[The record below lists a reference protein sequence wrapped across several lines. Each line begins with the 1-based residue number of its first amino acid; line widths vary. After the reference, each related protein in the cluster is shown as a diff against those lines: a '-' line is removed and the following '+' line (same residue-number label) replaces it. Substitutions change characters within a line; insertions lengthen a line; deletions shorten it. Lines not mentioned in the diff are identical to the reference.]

1 MDWSTFKPIET
12 TQSGRDFDGFS
23 DWDQFTPIQ
32 PKPDQGDLTR
42 GFKESF
48 QQLPQLGY
56 GLVAGA
62 GAAAESAF
70 GEGGIATGI
79 KKAGVKGY
87 EEWGAKIA
95 KDAKP
100 SDSWDYSYDQ
110 AKQGNFGA
118 LVDWLQHGI
127 GYVGGQALQTLV
139 TGGIGAVGGK
149 FVAGTAA
156 KQIAQGMVA
165 KEAASIA
172 STEAAKTLTT
182 EAIAKLA
189 TANVASKFATLGQS
203 VALGANAVGM
213 EGGEVFGGLVSENKD
228 RALTGSELGK
238 AFAAS
243 LGAGALEFVGD
254 KVGLDIMLGKSKLL
268 KPAEFMTGKTG
279 RLARGAIAAAG
290 AAPIEAGT
298 EYAQTLAEEYG
309 KGKDPFS
316 PESFAQARDAAALG
330 ALGGTVVGG
339 AGGVMRGATPIAE
352 KPPAVATDP
361 VQPILAAGSVDD
373 AIKAAHEAGQAW
385 QVIAPTVPSEDVAMQ
400 RQIAQAAANLAE
412 RERIVSEREGAA
424 RSAAR
429 DARLLDVGQQWQAL
443 GITNPQ
449 DDLQAQRAGMRP
461 TQDGPTVDLQSIAA
475 RAIPDGGAVA
485 TPSMDDGAGV
495 GVRFG
500 ADDGRLAAGG
510 VDQLGELPTGPVTT
524 NELTF
529 PFTKNESGTVLVT
542 GDPAQ
547 IRAAFP
553 GLSGVTKFENGK
565 QSGVLFG
572 TSAAP
577 TVIAKLEQSSVKDN
591 AQRANTEAQAAP
603 VEAPAPVR
611 SDAISTNDVPGAG
624 SATVQTVG
632 VDERLIPVSKRKPK
646 RGRNLRTSAYDRNPL
661 LTFLATHGLYHKK
674 GAKDSHK
681 SEFSPDKQIMVMGYG
696 PVFKSTGKRL
706 DVLAHAA
713 IEEGY
718 LPKDGTEAQ
727 LRELVRRAI
736 AGEKISPMY
745 AHGVAEQ
752 LAEQSFAEHLAQQQ
766 EAAQDEDFDDP
777 FAPMLDGDFVAD
789 DFDVPGYDEASDP
802 IKLEVNALLALAEDQ
817 GIDTDAIKG
826 QAANDTYNDSEQ
838 AYYEAARSALKA
850 AIEGSNRTS
859 SANSGET
866 GNAQGSQEGLT
877 LTAPTRQ
884 DVIAQ
889 QDALDAEAK
898 RKEEGGDKPLPRKEF
913 TGDVPDMFNPQG
925 SVFDVPTEP
934 AAQAT
939 AILDA
944 ANVTGKERIDVL
956 KDVKKG
962 DITPDELKAA
972 YPAKEDKF
980 PSTAQGAIDAFN
992 ADDSAQAVAIMAK
1005 LKLDDLKEV
1014 GGAIGFRPQIGE
1026 NAKAFRERIGTVADK
1041 LTLTARTQTAK
1052 EMKLYKR
1059 LTDLA
1064 TEYDRIIGHRDR
1076 AIANGV
1082 TDSGSTAFKTFHNGE
1097 ELTIDERIPLL
1108 VNELRLEQ
1116 ANPDYAK
1123 VSAMV
1128 KEARPAIFD
1137 AAKPG
1142 DSAKQEVKE
1151 VISDVGEKIGGARKD
1166 TAMSTGAKRKT
1177 AKEDDERPTWA
1188 KRFQI
1193 AQVAG
1198 GFDASVNG
1206 RDITGKWTISDTRT
1220 KDRFDQPKRMGDYFD
1235 SKEAAEAALPLI
1247 AVAQKHRVAP
1257 TGQKN
1262 AEGGYTY
1269 EIWRDVNDRKRVKV
1283 VNLEFSSRDDAMRY
1297 MTQHAQEILETNT
1310 TFGEADIPKPENTS
1324 RVGVE
1329 RRTGDVKGEDFRDT
1343 FGFRGV
1349 EFGLWNNQA
1358 ERQEVMNAAY
1368 DGLLDLAEVLNIPP
1382 KAIGLNGDL
1391 ALAFGARGKGLS
1403 GARAHYETDRAVMNL
1418 TKMNGAGAL
1427 AHEWFHA
1434 LDHYFA
1440 RQDGKT
1446 TAEWK
1451 INKDGTRSLDV
1462 HGGEADMASGGFKR
1476 INSGVREELR
1486 DAYTR
1491 LVRSLFTKA
1500 EQYVED
1506 TARADKFVA
1515 VSRGELE
1522 QELSKLRRELSEQK
1536 DVRYYKRNNKP
1547 ASAEQLAE
1555 FDAIAAELV
1564 EGRGLGTEWKSFP
1577 GKTKYSIQSRH
1588 TNDSLEKLNEIYKAV
1603 RGRSGF
1609 NAQRSGYLDALTGYM
1624 KRYDQRMQMLREA
1637 NALTTKTRQVP
1648 TSFAMDAKSLDQG
1661 RGGDYWTSPHEMVA
1675 RAFQGYVEDKI
1686 AAKNGSSPF
1695 LNYAPENAG
1704 ILTPWGAKRPFPAGE
1719 ERKAMNGEFDKFIGE
1734 IKTKE
1739 TETGVAM
1746 YSRENQQ
1753 EPLRKPLGSSTTV
1766 DALQAAIRELTGVSS
1781 LNKLGKIV
1789 ATTASEIKST
1799 WEPLIGKSV
1808 NLESEGDAGKAQA
1821 FYDPRSKTVF
1831 LIADHIRA
1839 GDETAVLAHELMH
1852 KWGQQVLGKDG
1863 WDRLH
1868 NVIGTWANADKE
1880 SDEYAVYNYAKNKV
1894 AAVGAE
1900 LSNQE
1905 LFPYAVEAAI
1915 KMGIQPSMTAA
1926 RGTVA
1931 RWLESVRQNL
1941 KVVWAKITGKPETF
1955 KAQDL
1960 VNLAFGIAQMENPE
1974 YSSVAGFMAN
1984 DTSAPDRGGA
1994 YSRDQNNKAENA
2006 LRELSKIDDMFVY
2019 PKSDKTDM
2027 AGIIADND
2035 PGLKF
2040 KESSYG
2046 NETLYKLT
2054 IPNVKGEAKIW
2065 VRKPNPYGP
2074 SVYSMDLVDGE
2085 ATNLITERPGNNP
2098 EDVPSDTEDVY
2109 IDVSDLKEGDYGALI
2124 YNIAATYAHNTGRI
2138 FIGDPSGLSDIAMRR
2153 RLENMIST
2161 AIKFGTTDHIAPHPK
2176 QVDGN
2181 PAIGVPPLEWVYGDS
2196 VGNLERMI
2204 DVSLQSSKNAGNE
2217 EISYEPDAG
2226 NFTLTTP
2233 SGEVLA
2239 GEPGASAERLPS
2251 VPGSRRKG
2259 WRTAARAA
2267 IFNALLRE
2275 EGQASSGQ
2283 GRRDGLLERLLSIGN
2298 QRNDTTRQIFYSRGS
2313 SGAVQGAGAVAPN
2326 TKILGETSREYTAE
2340 QLRAMK
2346 NVGFQVEVPTLKD
2359 RAQALWKD
2367 AGKKLAQGIADQFA
2381 PVKELDKNAY
2391 GLLRL
2396 AKGATGAF
2404 EAFLRGGKLK
2414 LTDGVYDFDEANKG
2428 GVVDRL
2434 LLPLQ
2439 GEHHDFLRWVAAN
2452 RAERLAGEGKENLF
2466 TAQDIADIKTLAD
2479 GTTSFNYTI
2488 QTGPAKGKVTR
2499 DRTLIYADANRVFNE
2514 FNRNILD
2521 LAEQSGLIDG
2531 ESRKL
2536 WEHEFYVPFYRVAD
2550 DADGG
2555 IRGMNIKGGVVRQQ
2569 AFKQLKGGKS
2579 ALNADLLDNTL
2590 MNWAHLL
2597 DAAAKNRAAK
2607 ATIEAAERMGVATS
2621 GNQSTLSQMATS
2633 INNKNGVVWFMDG
2646 GQKRFSLVDDPYL
2659 MTAITSLEYAGM
2671 RNPVMN
2677 AMGTMKHWL
2686 TVGVTASPF
2695 FKVRNLIRDSVQAIG
2710 TGNLSFNPAKNLS
2723 EGWKLT
2729 DQKSDAYFRLLAGGG
2744 TIHFGTMME
2753 GSEAKRVQ
2761 ALVESGVS
2769 DSTILNDE
2777 HKVKAFYRK
2786 FIEPGITAYN
2796 ELGNRGEAINRAA
2809 LYNQLR
2815 KQGLSHADASLQ
2827 ARDLMDF
2834 SMQGSFT
2841 TIRFLTQVVPFLN
2854 ARIQGL
2860 YKLGK
2865 SAKEDPARFGTV
2877 IGAAAVMSIGLL
2889 AAYGDDDDWKK
2900 REEWDR
2906 NNFWWFKFGGT
2917 AFRIPKPFEIGAIA
2931 TLAERGF
2938 ELAFDKEMTN
2948 KRFMAQV
2955 ATLLGDNLSMN
2966 PVPQL
2971 VKPILDVYSNK
2982 DSFSGRPIET
2992 MGMERVKSEY
3002 RFTDKTSMVARAL
3015 GTANNAVTGV
3025 VGAEGLSPV
3034 QIDSMLRG
3042 YFGWLGS
3049 FIVGAS
3055 DLIARPSTGQA
3066 DRPSFDIWKA
3076 ATGGMVSD
3084 LRDAPSRY
3092 VSQMYTQ
3099 AKEIEQA
3106 YGTWRS
3112 LLKEGK
3118 TAEAQAFY
3126 SDNKESLAKYKNI
3139 EAVKRAEARLNE
3151 RIKMIERSNMD
3162 ADAKR
3167 ELIRSIQQQ
3176 KDRAARLVTT

>member
-385 QVIAPTVPSEDVAMQ
+385 KVIAPTVPSEDVAMQ
-400 RQIAQAAANLAE
+400 RQLAQATANLAE
-412 RERIVSEREGAA
+412 RERIVLEREGAA
-424 RSAAR
+424 LSAAR
-429 DARLLDVGQQWQAL
+429 DVRLNDIGQQWQAL

-461 TQDGPTVDLQSIAA
+461 TQDGTTVDLQSNAA
-475 RAIPDGGAVA
+475 RAIQDGGAVA

-495 GVRFG
+495 GVRTG
-500 ADDGRLAAGG
+500 TNDGRLAAGG
-510 VDQLGELPTGPVTT
+510 VDQFGELPTGPVAT

-565 QSGVLFG
+565 QTGVLFG

-577 TVIAKLEQSSVKDN
+577 TVIAKLEPSSVKDN
-591 AQRANTEAQAAP
+591 AQRANAEAQAAP
-603 VEAPAPVR
+603 VEAAAPVR
-611 SDAISTNDVPGAG
+611 SDAIATKDVPGAG

-632 VDERLIPVSKRKPK
+632 VDERLIPISKRASLAATAI
-646 RGRNLRTSAYDRNPL
+646 GRNNTPISDGGKPYRTKRDADAGRKNQPMMRVQRVAGGFALVEKTPAQLAAQEKAAKRLSQPRTSP
-661 LTFLATHGLYHKK
+661 K
-674 GAKDSHK
+674 G
-681 SEFSPDKQIMVMGYG
+681 EPI
-696 PVFKSTGKRL
+696 P
-706 DVLAHAA
+706 AHSMIAA
-713 IEEGY
+713 IGGLSKQTMADMGLGDNPKVGNRRLFAAAGGLTIEQATERLVEDGY
-718 LPKDGTEAQ
+718 LQEGASHSQEMDLIKRSLTNPQYTPEGTERMAEKE
-727 LRELVRRAI
+727 LLEREAAFNAEQEAI
-736 AGEKISPMY
+736 AELESSDDN
-745 AHGVAEQ
+745 V
-752 LAEQSFAEHLAQQQ
+752 
-766 EAAQDEDFDDP
+766 FDIN
-777 FAPMLDGDFVAD
+777 DGDIPWDAPVSNTSTEEAMRALGFTDQEISDAIANETGRQSQRSKSGGLTDEGTTAQAQAD
-789 DFDVPGYDEASDP
+789 MGSREGAPR
-802 IKLEVNALLALAEDQ
+802 EDQ
-817 GIDTDAIKG
+817 GDRA
-826 QAANDTYNDSEQ
+826 
-838 AYYEAARSALKA
+838 
-850 AIEGSNRTS
+850 
-859 SANSGET
+859 
-866 GNAQGSQEGLT
+866 EGLT
-877 LTAPTRQ
+877 SPTRE

-889 QDALDAEAK
+889 QARAEQAEKDKLEADAAAEKKAK
-898 RKEEGGDKPLPRKEF
+898 AEREQKEIAQRQAASAENFQLGQTAEDSLSG
-913 TGDVPDMFNPQG
+913 QA
-925 SVFDVPTEP
+925 SIFDVPKDQVEE
-934 AAQAT
+934 AKSA
-939 AILDA
+939 LDA
-944 ANVTGKERIDVL
+944 ANVTGKERLDVI
-956 KDVKKG
+956 KD
-962 DITPDELKAA
+962 LRA
-972 YPAKEDKF
+972 
-980 PSTAQGAIDAFN
+980 GA
-992 ADDSAQAVAIMAK
+992 
-1005 LKLDDLKEV
+1005 
-1014 GGAIGFRPQIGE
+1014 
-1026 NAKAFRERIGTVADK
+1026 
-1041 LTLTARTQTAK
+1041 LTA
-1052 EMKLYKR
+1052 
-1059 LTDLA
+1059 
-1064 TEYDRIIGHRDR
+1064 
-1076 AIANGV
+1076 
-1082 TDSGSTAFKTFHNGE
+1082 
-1097 ELTIDERIPLL
+1097 
-1108 VNELRLEQ
+1108 
-1116 ANPDYAK
+1116 
-1123 VSAMV
+1123 
-1128 KEARPAIFD
+1128 
-1137 AAKPG
+1137 
-1142 DSAKQEVKE
+1142 QEVKDAYPGK
-1151 VISDVGEKIGGARKD
+1151 IDDVGEKIGGARKD
-1166 TAMSTGAKRKT
+1166 TAVSTGTKRK
-1177 AKEDDERPTWA
+1177 AQSEEDNRPTW
-1188 KRFQI
+1188 
-1193 AQVAG
+1193 
-1198 GFDASVNG
+1198 
-1206 RDITGKWTISDTRT
+1206 
-1220 KDRFDQPKRMGDYFD
+1220 
-1235 SKEAAEAALPLI
+1235 
-1247 AVAQKHRVAP
+1247 
-1257 TGQKN
+1257 
-1262 AEGGYTY
+1262 
-1269 EIWRDVNDRKRVKV
+1269 
-1283 VNLEFSSRDDAMRY
+1283 
-1297 MTQHAQEILETNT
+1297 
-1310 TFGEADIPKPENTS
+1310 
-1324 RVGVE
+1324 
-1329 RRTGDVKGEDFRDT
+1329 
-1343 FGFRGV
+1343 
-1349 EFGLWNNQA
+1349 
-1358 ERQEVMNAAY
+1358 
-1368 DGLLDLAEVLNIPP
+1368 
-1382 KAIGLNGDL
+1382 
-1391 ALAFGARGKGLS
+1391 
-1403 GARAHYETDRAVMNL
+1403 
-1418 TKMNGAGAL
+1418 
-1427 AHEWFHA
+1427 
-1434 LDHYFA
+1434 
-1440 RQDGKT
+1440 
-1446 TAEWK
+1446 
-1451 INKDGTRSLDV
+1451 
-1462 HGGEADMASGGFKR
+1462 
-1476 INSGVREELR
+1476 
-1486 DAYTR
+1486 
-1491 LVRSLFTKA
+1491 
-1500 EQYVED
+1500 
-1506 TARADKFVA
+1506 
-1515 VSRGELE
+1515 
-1522 QELSKLRRELSEQK
+1522 
-1536 DVRYYKRNNKP
+1536 
-1547 ASAEQLAE
+1547 
-1555 FDAIAAELV
+1555 
-1564 EGRGLGTEWKSFP
+1564 
-1577 GKTKYSIQSRH
+1577 
-1588 TNDSLEKLNEIYKAV
+1588 
-1603 RGRSGF
+1603 
-1609 NAQRSGYLDALTGYM
+1609 
-1624 KRYDQRMQMLREA
+1624 
-1637 NALTTKTRQVP
+1637 
-1648 TSFAMDAKSLDQG
+1648 
-1661 RGGDYWTSPHEMVA
+1661 
-1675 RAFQGYVEDKI
+1675 
-1686 AAKNGSSPF
+1686 
-1695 LNYAPENAG
+1695 
-1704 ILTPWGAKRPFPAGE
+1704 AKRPFPAGE

-1739 TETGVAM
+1739 TDTGVAM

-1753 EPLRKPLGSSTTV
+1753 DPLRKPLGSSTTV

-1808 NLESEGDAGKAQA
+1808 NIESEGDAGKAQA

-1839 GDETAVLAHELMH
+1839 GDETAVLAHDLMH

-1994 YSRDQNNKAENA
+1994 YSRDQINTAENA

-2027 AGIIADND
+2027 AGIISDND

-2074 SVYSMDLVDGE
+2074 SVYGMDLVDGE

-2176 QVDGN
+2176 QVKGN

-2233 SGEVLA
+2233 SGDVLA

-2251 VPGSRRKG
+2251 VLGSRRKG

-2275 EGQASSGQ
+2275 EGQASSRQ
-2283 GRRDGLLERLLSIGN
+2283 GRRDGLLERLLSLGN
-2298 QRNDTTRQIFYSRGS
+2298 QRNDTTGQIFYSRGS

-2346 NVGFQVEVPTLKD
+2346 NVGFQVEVPTLKE

-2479 GTTSFNYTI
+2479 GTTSFDYTI
-2488 QTGPAKGKVTR
+2488 QTGPAKGRVTR

-2531 ESRKL
+2531 ESRNL

-2550 DADGG
+2550 EADGG

-2569 AFKQLKGGKS
+2569 AFKQLKGGKN

-2607 ATIEAAERMGVATS
+2607 ATIEAAERMGVAMA
-2621 GNQSTLSQMATS
+2621 GNQSTLAQMATS

-2710 TGNLSFNPAKNLS
+2710 TGNLSFNPAKNIS

-2729 DQKSDAYFRLLAGGG
+2729 DHKSDAYFRLLAGGG

-2769 DSTILNDE
+2769 DSTILDNE

-2877 IGAAAVMSIGLL
+2877 LGAATVMSIGLL

-2992 MGMERVKSEY
+2992 MGMEKIKSEY

-3055 DLIARPSTGQA
+3055 DLIARPAAGQA
-3066 DRPSFDIWKA
+3066 DRPSSDIWKA

-3099 AKEIEQA
+3099 SKEIEQA
-3106 YGTWRS
+3106 YGTWRA

-3126 SDNKESLAKYKNI
+3126 SDNKESLAKYRNI
-3139 EAVKRAEARLNE
+3139 EGVKRAEARLNE

>member
-12 TQSGRDFDGFS
+12 TQSERDFDGFS

-32 PKPDQGDLTR
+32 PKPDQGDLMR
-42 GFKESF
+42 GVKESF

-56 GLVAGA
+56 GLIAGV

-127 GYVGGQALQTLV
+127 GYVGGQALQTLA

-156 KQIAQGMVA
+156 KQIAEGMVA
-165 KEAASIA
+165 KEAANIA

-228 RALTGSELGK
+228 RALTGSEIGK

-330 ALGGTVVGG
+330 ALGGTVIGG
-339 AGGVMRGATPIAE
+339 AGGGMRGATPIAE
-352 KPPAVATDP
+352 KPQELLQIGNIQDPLIVFRDGTVARRSEVDAYIAGLPEDQRAAVRAKMIGIEPQPVTDP
-361 VQPILAAGSVDD
+361 VQPILAAGSADD

-385 QVIAPTVPSEDVAMQ
+385 QVIAPSVPSEDVAMQ

-429 DARLLDVGQQWQAL
+429 DVRLNDIGQQWQAL

-461 TQDGPTVDLQSIAA
+461 TQDGPTVELQSTAA
-475 RAIPDGGAVA
+475 RAIPDRSDIT
-485 TPSMDDGAGV
+485 TPSMDDGDGV
-495 GVRFG
+495 GVRIG
-500 ADDGRLAAGG
+500 TDDGRLAAGG
-510 VDQLGELPTGPVTT
+510 VDQLGELPTGPVAT

-529 PFTKNESGTVLVT
+529 PFTKNESGTVLVA

-565 QSGVLFG
+565 QVGVLFG

-577 TVIAKLEQSSVKDN
+577 TVIAKLEPSSVKDN
-591 AQRANTEAQAAP
+591 PQRTNTEAQAAP
-603 VEAPAPVR
+603 VEATTPVR
-611 SDAISTNDVPGAG
+611 SDAIATKDVPGAG

-632 VDERLIPVSKRKPK
+632 VDERLIPISKRASLAATAI
-646 RGRNLRTSAYDRNPL
+646 GRNNTPISDGGKPYRTKRDADAGRKNQPMMRVQRVAGGFALVEKTPAQLAAQEKAAKRLSQPRTSP
-661 LTFLATHGLYHKK
+661 K
-674 GAKDSHK
+674 G
-681 SEFSPDKQIMVMGYG
+681 EPI
-696 PVFKSTGKRL
+696 P
-706 DVLAHAA
+706 AHSMIAA
-713 IEEGY
+713 IGGLSKQTMADMGLGDNPKVGNRRLFAAAGGLTIEQATERLVEDGY
-718 LPKDGTEAQ
+718 LQEGASHSQAMDLIKRSLTNPQYTPEGTERMAEKE
-727 LRELVRRAI
+727 LPEREAAFNAEQEAI
-736 AGEKISPMY
+736 AELESSDDN
-745 AHGVAEQ
+745 V
-752 LAEQSFAEHLAQQQ
+752 
-766 EAAQDEDFDDP
+766 FDIN
-777 FAPMLDGDFVAD
+777 DGDIPWDAPVSNTSTEEAMRALGFTDQEISDAIANETGRQSQRSKSGGLTDEGTTAQAQAD
-789 DFDVPGYDEASDP
+789 MGSREGAPR
-802 IKLEVNALLALAEDQ
+802 EDQ
-817 GIDTDAIKG
+817 GDRA
-826 QAANDTYNDSEQ
+826 
-838 AYYEAARSALKA
+838 
-850 AIEGSNRTS
+850 
-859 SANSGET
+859 
-866 GNAQGSQEGLT
+866 EGLT
-877 LTAPTRQ
+877 SPTRE

-889 QDALDAEAK
+889 QARAEQAEKDKLEADAAAEKKAK
-898 RKEEGGDKPLPRKEF
+898 AEREQKEIAQRQAASAENFQLGQTAEDSLSG
-913 TGDVPDMFNPQG
+913 QA
-925 SVFDVPTEP
+925 SIFDVPKDQVEE
-934 AAQAT
+934 AKSA
-939 AILDA
+939 LDA
-944 ANVTGKERIDVL
+944 ANVTGKERLDVI
-956 KDVKKG
+956 KDLRAGALTAQEVK
-962 DITPDELKAA
+962 DA
-972 YPAKEDKF
+972 YPAIAGEDRNEGTDALGGLFANEPTTNYSNEYGKDLF
-980 PSTAQGAIDAFN
+980 GNPLPENTGSNRSSRPEKQTVRRVVSGTPKLFDTPAPDGKYYVNTSTVVESKREVGASVVTSPEQAAKATSYLYRSAVERFDAIVTDASGKVLAVVGGFKGAISQASIYPGTIVSEAVRVPGAAHIWFSHNHPSGSSELSN
-992 ADDSAQAVAIMAK
+992 ADKSLSSSLADVFRGSGIEPMGLLAVAGNRFSYVDQFGRVSSGSFESPKMAK
-1005 LKLDDLKEV
+1005 KV
-1014 GGAIGFRPQIGE
+1014 PVF
-1026 NAKAFRERIGTVADK
+1026 ER
-1041 LTLTARTQTAK
+1041 
-1052 EMKLYKR
+1052 
-1059 LTDLA
+1059 
-1064 TEYDRIIGHRDR
+1064 
-1076 AIANGV
+1076 
-1082 TDSGSTAFKTFHNGE
+1082 
-1097 ELTIDERIPLL
+1097 ELTP
-1108 VNELRLEQ
+1108 
-1116 ANPDYAK
+1116 
-1123 VSAMV
+1123 M
-1128 KEARPAIFD
+1128 
-1137 AAKPG
+1137 
-1142 DSAKQEVKE
+1142 
-1151 VISDVGEKIGGARKD
+1151 
-1166 TAMSTGAKRKT
+1166 
-1177 AKEDDERPTWA
+1177 
-1188 KRFQI
+1188 
-1193 AQVAG
+1193 AQ
-1198 GFDASVNG
+1198 
-1206 RDITGKWTISDTRT
+1206 
-1220 KDRFDQPKRMGDYFD
+1220 
-1235 SKEAAEAALPLI
+1235 
-1247 AVAQKHRVAP
+1247 
-1257 TGQKN
+1257 
-1262 AEGGYTY
+1262 
-1269 EIWRDVNDRKRVKV
+1269 
-1283 VNLEFSSRDDAMRY
+1283 
-1297 MTQHAQEILETNT
+1297 
-1310 TFGEADIPKPENTS
+1310 FGEAVSSPQDAKSVSARYYNEQ
-1324 RVGVE
+1324 
-1329 RRTGDVKGEDFRDT
+1329 KGP
-1343 FGFRGV
+1343 GI
-1349 EFGLWNNQA
+1349 L
-1358 ERQEVMNAAY
+1358 
-1368 DGLLDLAEVLNIPP
+1368 LLDAQHNVAAWIPITNGMRGTLRGGELNTIYRAASQANASA
-1382 KAIGLNGDL
+1382 AI
-1391 ALAFGARGKGLS
+1391 
-1403 GARAHYETDRAVMNL
+1403 
-1418 TKMNGAGAL
+1418 
-1427 AHEWFHA
+1427 
-1434 LDHYFA
+1434 
-1440 RQDGKT
+1440 
-1446 TAEWK
+1446 
-1451 INKDGTRSLDV
+1451 IV
-1462 HGGEADMASGGFKR
+1462 HGGELDTRVLSVSASENIAAALAKIDVR
-1476 INSGVREELR
+1476 PLDSINVKTNRSAAESGSNVAQGPL
-1486 DAYTR
+1486 Y
-1491 LVRSLFTKA
+1491 S
-1500 EQYVED
+1500 
-1506 TARADKFVA
+1506 RADYETMRQL
-1515 VSRGELE
+1515 SRG
-1522 QELSKLRRELSEQK
+1522 R
-1536 DVRYYKRNNKP
+1536 
-1547 ASAEQLAE
+1547 
-1555 FDAIAAELV
+1555 
-1564 EGRGLGTEWKSFP
+1564 
-1577 GKTKYSIQSRH
+1577 
-1588 TNDSLEKLNEIYKAV
+1588 
-1603 RGRSGF
+1603 
-1609 NAQRSGYLDALTGYM
+1609 
-1624 KRYDQRMQMLREA
+1624 DQFW
-1637 NALTTKTRQVP
+1637 TKT
-1648 TSFAMDAKSLDQG
+1648 
-1661 RGGDYWTSPHEMVA
+1661 
-1675 RAFQGYVEDKI
+1675 
-1686 AAKNGSSPF
+1686 
-1695 LNYAPENAG
+1695 
-1704 ILTPWGAKRPFPAGE
+1704 
-1719 ERKAMNGEFDKFIGE
+1719 
-1734 IKTKE
+1734 
-1739 TETGVAM
+1739 
-1746 YSRENQQ
+1746 
-1753 EPLRKPLGSSTTV
+1753 TV
-1766 DALQAAIRELTGVSS
+1766 TALKAAIKELTG
-1781 LNKLGKIV
+1781 LDGFNKLGRIV

-1808 NLESEGDAGKAQA
+1808 NIESEGDAGKAQA
-1821 FYDPRSKTVF
+1821 FYDPKSNTVF

-2176 QVDGN
+2176 QVKGN

-2217 EISYEPDAG
+2217 EISYEPDTR

-2283 GRRDGLLERLLSIGN
+2283 GRRDGLLERLLSLGN
-2298 QRNDTTRQIFYSRGS
+2298 QRNDTTGQIFYSRGS

-2346 NVGFQVEVPTLKD
+2346 NVGFQVEVPTLKE

-2439 GEHHDFLRWVAAN
+2439 GEHHDFLRWVAAS

-2479 GTTSFNYTI
+2479 GTTSFDYTI

-2550 DADGG
+2550 EADGG

-2569 AFKQLKGGKS
+2569 AFKQLKGGKN

-2597 DAAAKNRAAK
+2597 DASAKNRAAK
-2607 ATIEAAERMGVATS
+2607 ATIEAAERMGVAS
-2621 GNQSTLSQMATS
+2621 PGNQSTLSQMATS
-2633 INNKNGVVWFMDG
+2633 INNASGVVWFMDG
-2646 GQKRFSLVDDPYL
+2646 GQRRFSLVDDPYL

-2729 DQKSDAYFRLLAGGG
+2729 DHKSDAYFRLLAGGG

-2769 DSTILNDE
+2769 DSTILNNE

-2877 IGAAAVMSIGLL
+2877 LGAATVMSIGLL

-2992 MGMERVKSEY
+2992 MGMEKIKSEY

-3055 DLIARPSTGQA
+3055 DLIARPAAGQA
-3066 DRPSFDIWKA
+3066 DRPSSDIWKA

-3099 AKEIEQA
+3099 SKEIEQA
-3106 YGTWRS
+3106 YGTWRA

-3126 SDNKESLAKYKNI
+3126 SDNKESLAKYRNI

-3167 ELIRSIQQQ
+3167 ELIRSVQQQ